1 MPDEDSLL
9 VHPRQGTFGAML
21 SKPLPSRYRIIEE
34 VGQGGMAVVYRAH
47 DEKLR
52 REVAV
57 KVLHAHLLAEPESR
71 ARLEREAC
79 AVAKLNHDGILQI
92 FDYASDEAANSYIVT
107 EFIDG
112 QTLKQFLGNRKLPV
126 PEIAALMVIE
136 IGEALCHAHSLGI
149 IHRDMKPENVMVRKD
164 GFLKLMDFGVAQV
177 VDLERMTVT
186 GQILGSPAYMAPE
199 VLDGRTLDFRS
210 DVFSVGVMLYQMA
223 TGTLPFP
230 GKNPHEVLRKVSE
243 GKFADPRTVNRLV
256 SDQLARVIAKA
267 MARKPEDRY
276 ATLSAMLDDLRAY
289 TADAGLAATRDE
301 LRVFL
306 TDPDNY
312 EKDLIS
318 RLVSA
323 LVSSGLREQAANRRA
338 RALEVWNRALVFEPD
353 NPTVLAELR
362 RLELGERLRRWVI
375 GAAVLAV
382 LVGMATGALFLARK
396 AITEK
401 KAVLAAAASGEAA
414 HKKTMA
420 PSSAPKP
427 AEQPVALVRPV
438 SPSRPTTLVPRPAR
452 EPKRHE
458 TATEKPAAT
467 TDEAPQANEAAS
479 DSPAEGAEATAPSI
493 TLSLGFNPAR
503 VEVWMDGKK
512 AFDFGPQQNRIEIPW
527 NKPHRLEFRN
537 DSCCNRKEVLVGP
550 QLYRPQG
557 DHLFVSLDPKPA
569 RLLVTLDPPVPGAT
583 LLIREISESKAKP
596 WRARAQAGE
605 KIAVPFD
612 AGDEM
617 RKSLEV
623 VVFKGDKT
631 TTNQVTITAGELR
644 PVTIHVDE

>member
-1 MPDEDSLL
+1 
-9 VHPRQGTFGAML
+9 ML

-126 PEIAALMVIE
+126 PEVAALMVIE

-223 TGTLPFP
+223 TGSLPFP

-256 SDQLARVIAKA
+256 SDQLARVISKA

-276 ATLSAMLDDLRAY
+276 ATLAAMLDDLRAY

-312 EKDLIS
+312 EKDLIA

-362 RLELGERLRRWVI
+362 RLERGERLRRWVI

-382 LVGMATGALFLARK
+382 LVGMATGGLFLARR

-401 KAVLAAAASGEAA
+401 KAVLAAAAIGSAA
-414 HKKTMA
+414 HKKPLA
-420 PSSAPKP
+420 HSSSAPKP
-427 AEQPVALVRPV
+427 PAQPGAPATLVTIERPA
-438 SPSRPTTLVPRPAR
+438 SPSRPTSPVPRPAR
-452 EPKRHE
+452 EPRRHE
-458 TATEKPAAT
+458 TATEKPAT
-467 TDEAPQANEAAS
+467 TEEAPQAHEAAN
-479 DSPAEGAEATAPSI
+479 DTAATGGAEAAAPSI

-527 NKPHRLEFRN
+527 NRPHRLEFRN

-557 DHLFVSLDPKPA
+557 DHLFVSLDPRPA
-569 RLLVTLDPPVPGAT
+569 HLLVTLDPPLPGAT
-583 LLIREISESKAKP
+583 LLIREVNEGKTKL
-596 WRARAQAGE
+596 WRARAQAAE

-617 RKSLEV
+617 RKSLEI

-631 TTNQVTITAGELR
+631 TTNQVVITAGETR

>member
-1 MPDEDSLL
+1 
-9 VHPRQGTFGAML
+9 ML

-112 QTLKQFLGNRKLPV
+112 QTLKQFLSNRKLPV

-223 TGTLPFP
+223 TGSLPFP

-243 GKFADPRTVNRLV
+243 GKFGDPRTVNRLV

-289 TADAGLAATRDE
+289 TADAGLTATRDE
-301 LRVFL
+301 LRDYL

-312 EKDLIS
+312 EKDLVP

-338 RALEVWNRALVFEPD
+338 RALEVWNRALAFEPD

-362 RLELGERLRRWVI
+362 RLERGERLRRWVI
-375 GAAVLAV
+375 GAAVLAA
-382 LVGMATGALFLARK
+382 LVGMATGTLFLARK

-401 KAVLAAAASGEAA
+401 KAVLAAAASVVSA
-414 HKKTMA
+414 HKKAMA
-420 PSSAPKP
+420 PTSAPKP
-427 AEQPVALVRPV
+427 AEQNAGLVRPV
-438 SPSRPTTLVPRPAR
+438 SPARPNTLVPRSTR
-452 EPKRHE
+452 ESRRHE
-458 TATEKPAAT
+458 SAIEKPAVAST
-467 TDEAPQANEAAS
+467 ETAAASEPREEAPDTTAT
-479 DSPAEGAEATAPSI
+479 GAEAAVPSI

-512 AFDFGPQQNRIEIPW
+512 AFDFGPQQNRIDIPW

-583 LLIREISESKAKP
+583 LLIREINESKTKL

-631 TTNQVTITAGELR
+631 TTNQVTITAGETR

>member
-1 MPDEDSLL
+1 
-9 VHPRQGTFGAML
+9 ML

-34 VGQGGMAVVYRAH
+34 VGHGGMAVVYRAH
-47 DEKLR
+47 DEILR

-223 TGTLPFP
+223 TGSLPFP

-289 TADAGLAATRDE
+289 TADAGLTATRDE

-306 TDPDNY
+306 TEPDNY

-323 LVSSGLREQAANRRA
+323 LVSSGLREQAASRRA
-338 RALEVWNRALVFEPD
+338 RALEVWNRALAFEPD

-362 RLELGERLRRWVI
+362 RLERGERLRHWVI

-382 LVGMATGALFLARK
+382 LVGMATGTLFLARK

-401 KAVLAAAASGEAA
+401 KAVLAAAASGSGA
-414 HKKTMA
+414 H
-420 PSSAPKP
+420 PKP
-427 AEQPVALVRPV
+427 LSQPPATKQPEQPVALVR
-438 SPSRPTTLVPRPAR
+438 SASTSRPATPAAHLVR
-452 EPKRHE
+452 EVRRHE
-458 TATEKPAAT
+458 AAAERIAAT
-467 TDEAPQANEAAS
+467 TEVESQTPEAHEAAN
-479 DSPAEGAEATAPSI
+479 DTTATGAEAAAPSI

-527 NKPHRLEFRN
+527 NRPHRLEFRN

-557 DHLFVSLDPKPA
+557 DHLFVSLAPRPA
-569 RLLVTLDPPVPGAT
+569 HLLVPLDPPLPGAT
-583 LLIREISESKAKP
+583 LLIREVNESKTKL

-617 RKSLEV
+617 RKSLEI

-631 TTNQVTITAGELR
+631 TTNQVAITAGETR
-644 PVTIHVDE
+644 PVTIRMDE